1 MTMMIHRALPFVFG
15 LLLLGA
21 LPSGAAAVRLEVESP
36 NGEVRLELDA
46 RGDRLRYAIS
56 RTGRPVIASSA
67 LGLIVDG
74 VDLGKGA
81 ELVGFERYRL
91 DEPYKTRG
99 VHATAIKRCNGMR
112 VSARH
117 ARSGIAYTVEARA
130 SNDGVAFRV
139 VVPGGDRERV
149 PDEATTFRL
158 AAGSTVW
165 YHNLRGH
172 YEGVPEQK
180 SAAAVQAGEWA
191 APPLTIQLPDG
202 LGYAAIT
209 EAVLGGFPGM
219 ALQAVGDSGFAARL
233 GQAHPPSYPFTL
245 RYKDDVQRLA
255 RPAALKGTITAPW
268 RVVMVA
274 AELNTL
280 VNCDIVNNLAPPPD
294 PAIFPNGV
302 DTPWIK
308 PGRAVWRFLDGGERT
323 LEGMKEFSRLAGE
336 LGFEYHVVE
345 GFWQR
350 WTDAQLR
357 ELVDASR
364 AHGVGIW
371 LWKHSQDLRT
381 PAARQAFFRQCREAG
396 VVGVK
401 IDFFDHE
408 AKEVV
413 DLYPLLLREAA
424 EHQILVDFHG
434 ANKPTGEPRTWP
446 NELGREGVYGLE
458 HRGMKAWARHN
469 TTLPFT
475 RFLAGPADYTPVH
488 FGDRR
493 GETSWAH
500 QVATAAILSAPLL
513 VYAAHP
519 RSLLANPAVDMI
531 KSIPSVWDETIV
543 LPPSEIGEVVAMA
556 RRSGD
561 RWFLAILNGPKARTI
576 RVPAS
581 FLEAG
586 TYRSM
591 LVRDKEDDPAAVKL
605 EESSTT
611 RDEVLDVPLR
621 AGGGFIARFTRP

>member
-1 MTMMIHRALPFVFG
+1 MTIHRPLPLVFG
-15 LLLLGA
+15 LLFLGA
-21 LPSGAAAVRLEVESP
+21 LPSGAPAASRLEVESP
-36 NGEVRLELDA
+36 DGEVRLELDA
-46 RGDRLRYAIS
+46 RGDHLSYAIS
-56 RTGRPVIASSA
+56 RAGHPVIASSA
-67 LGLIVDG
+67 LGLVVDG
-74 VDLGKGA
+74 VDLGQGA
-81 ELVGFERYRL
+81 ELVGSERYRL
-91 DEPYKTRG
+91 DERYKTRG
-99 VHATAIKRCNGMR
+99 VHATAINGCHGVR
-112 VSARH
+112 IAARH
-117 ARSGIAYTVEARA
+117 AASGIAYTVEARA
-130 SNDGVAFRV
+130 YNDGVAVRV

-149 PDEATTFRL
+149 LDEATTFQL

-180 SAAAVQAGEWA
+180 SAAAVPAGEWA
-191 APPLTIQLPDG
+191 APPMTIQLPDG

-219 ALQAVGDSGFAARL
+219 ALQAVGDSRFAARL
-233 GQAHPPSYPFTL
+233 GHAHPVSYPFTL

-268 RVVMVA
+268 RVVMVGA
-274 AELNTL
+274 DLNTL
-280 VNCDIVNNLAPPPD
+280 VHCDLVNNLAPPPD
-294 PAIFPNGV
+294 PALFPNGI

-308 PGRAVWRFLDGGERT
+308 PGRAVWRFLDGGERS

-345 GFWQR
+345 GFWQQ

-357 ELVDASR
+357 ELVYASR

-371 LWKHSQDLRT
+371 LWKHSKDLRT
-381 PAARQAFFRQCREAG
+381 PSARQAFFRHCRAAG

-424 EHQILVDFHG
+424 ERQILVDFHG

-591 LVRDKEDDPAAVKL
+591 LVRDKEDDPAAVKM
-605 EESSTT
+605 EESTT
-611 RDEVLDVPLR
+611 HRDEVIDVHLR